1 MYKYDVTNSKSKK
14 YLFSGSV
21 VVNLK
26 MIEEDFE
33 ILTSPEMFIFTN
45 YTINKKDITVSGIKL
60 RVANLKLKKQEV
72 I

>member
-1 MYKYDVTNSKSKK
+1 MYKYDVTNYKSKK

-60 RVANLKLKKQEV
+60 RVTNLKLKTQEV